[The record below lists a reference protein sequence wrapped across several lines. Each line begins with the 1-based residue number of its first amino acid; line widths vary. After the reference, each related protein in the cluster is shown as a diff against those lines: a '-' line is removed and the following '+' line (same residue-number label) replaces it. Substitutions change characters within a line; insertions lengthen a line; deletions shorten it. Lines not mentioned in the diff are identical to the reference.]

1 MFIFVVAKSRSDTP
15 ASKTKIAP
23 KCGHNTKFQIKT
35 MNWIAIILVVVGA
48 YLLGSIP
55 SAVWI
60 GKIFYGV
67 DVRTKG
73 SGNAGT
79 TNVLRVLGAKA
90 ALPVFIIDIL
100 KGYAAVSL
108 ASLGGFAPDS
118 PQHLYLKIALC
129 LVAVLGH
136 MYPIFAGFKGG
147 KGVATLVGCMF
158 AFSVGGILLALAT
171 FAVIVAAT
179 HYVSVGSMVGGL
191 LLPFYSALCGDG
203 SPTLMVFM
211 AFVSLLL
218 FYTHR
223 SNIGRL
229 LHGTENKTY
238 LFGRS
243 KQDAQK

>member
-1 MFIFVVAKSRSDTP
+1 
-15 ASKTKIAP
+15 
-23 KCGHNTKFQIKT
+23 
-35 MNWIAIILVVVGA
+35 MNLTTIILALVGA

-60 GKIFYGV
+60 GKAFYGV

-90 ALPVFIIDIL
+90 ALPVFAIDIL

-108 ASLGGFAPDS
+108 VALSGVEAGS
-118 PQHLYLKIALC
+118 PEWLYLKMGLC
-129 LVAVLGH
+129 AMVVVGH
-136 MYPIFAGFKGG
+136 MYPIFAGFRGG

-158 AFSVGGILLALAT
+158 AFSLGGILLALAT
-171 FAVIVAAT
+171 FLVIVAT
-179 HYVSVGSMVGGL
+179 TKYVSVGSMVGGL

-203 SPTLMVFM
+203 DWRLMIFM
-211 AFVSLLL
+211 GCISLLL

-223 SNIGRL
+223 TNIGRL

-243 KQDAQK
+243 KSTRE

>member
-1 MFIFVVAKSRSDTP
+1 
-15 ASKTKIAP
+15 
-23 KCGHNTKFQIKT
+23 
-35 MNWIAIILVVVGA
+35 MNWIAICLVVVGA

-67 DVRTKG
+67 DVRTQG

-90 ALPVFIIDIL
+90 ALPVFVIDIL

-108 ASLGGFAPDS
+108 APLAGVESGS
-118 PQHLYLKIALC
+118 PEHLYLKIALC
-129 LVAVLGH
+129 LVVVLGH
-136 MYPIFAGFKGG
+136 MFPLFAGFKGG

-158 AFSVGGILLALAT
+158 AFSTGGILLSLAT
-171 FAVIVAAT
+171 FIVIVAAT

-203 SPTLMVFM
+203 EWQLMLFM
-211 AFVSLLL
+211 ACVSLLL

-229 LHGTENKTY
+229 LRGTENKTY
-238 LFGRS
+238 LFGHS
-243 KQDAQK
+243 KSTPKK

>member
-1 MFIFVVAKSRSDTP
+1 MS
-15 ASKTKIAP
+15 
-23 KCGHNTKFQIKT
+23 
-35 MNWIAIILVVVGA
+35 WITVILMLLGG

-79 TNVLRVLGAKA
+79 TNVLRVLGKKA
-90 ALPVFIIDIL
+90 ALPVFAIDIL
-100 KGYAAVSL
+100 KGYAAVAL
-108 ASLGGFAPDS
+108 VSLGDFEEGS
-118 PQHLYLKIALC
+118 PAWLYMKMALC
-129 LVAVLGH
+129 VVVVLGH
-136 MYPIFAGFKGG
+136 MYPIFAGFRGG

-158 AFSVGGILLALAT
+158 AFSTGGILLALAT
-171 FAVIVAAT
+171 FLVIVATT

-191 LLPFYSALCGDG
+191 LLPFYSALVGD
-203 SPTLMVFM
+203 SDWRLMVFM
-211 AFVSLLL
+211 GFVSLLL

-223 SNIGRL
+223 ANIGRL

-238 LFGRS
+238 LFGHS
-243 KQDAQK
+243 KADAQK

>member
-1 MFIFVVAKSRSDTP
+1 
-15 ASKTKIAP
+15 
-23 KCGHNTKFQIKT
+23 
-35 MNWIAIILVVVGA
+35 MNWLTISLTLIGA

-90 ALPVFIIDIL
+90 ALPVFAIDIL
-100 KGYAAVSL
+100 KGYAALSL
-108 ASLGGFAPDS
+108 ASFSGLEEGSHAW
-118 PQHLYLKIALC
+118 LYLKMVLC
-129 LVAVLGH
+129 LVVVLGH
-136 MYPIFAGFKGG
+136 MYPIFAGFRGG

-158 AFSVGGILLALAT
+158 AFSPGGILLALAT
-171 FAVIVAAT
+171 FLLIVSVT

-191 LLPFYSALCGDG
+191 LMPFYAALCGD
-203 SPTLMVFM
+203 SDPRLMVFL
-211 AFVSLLL
+211 AFISLLL

-223 SNIGRL
+223 ANIGRL

-238 LFGRS
+238 LFGHKNQTKER
-243 KQDAQK
+243 K

>member
-1 MFIFVVAKSRSDTP
+1 MDWMTIV
-15 ASKTKIAP
+15 
-23 KCGHNTKFQIKT
+23 
-35 MNWIAIILVVVGA
+35 LLVVGA

-55 SAVWI
+55 SSVWI

-67 DVRTKG
+67 DVRTQG

-79 TNVLRVLGAKA
+79 TNTLRVLGAKA
-90 ALPVFIIDIL
+90 ALPVFAIDIL
-100 KGYAAVSL
+100 KGYAAVAL
-108 ASLGGFAPDS
+108 ASFSDFAPTS
-118 PQHLYLKIALC
+118 SAYLYLKMALC
-129 LVAVLGH
+129 LVVVLGH
-136 MYPIFAGFKGG
+136 MYPVFAGFRGG

-158 AFSVGGILLALAT
+158 AFSTGGILLALAT
-171 FAVIVAAT
+171 FVVIVATT

-203 SPTLMVFM
+203 EWQLMLFM
-211 AFVSLLL
+211 ALVSLLI

-223 SNIGRL
+223 TNIGRL

-243 KQDAQK
+243 KERAKE

>member
-1 MFIFVVAKSRSDTP
+1 
-15 ASKTKIAP
+15 
-23 KCGHNTKFQIKT
+23 
-35 MNWIAIILVVVGA
+35 MNWMIISALFIGA

-67 DVRTKG
+67 DVRTQG

-90 ALPVFIIDIL
+90 ALPVFAIDIL
-100 KGYAAVSL
+100 KGYLAVSL
-108 ASLGGFAPDS
+108 ASYGGLSPESDS
-118 PQHLYLKIALC
+118 FLYLKMALC
-129 LVAVLGH
+129 LVVVLGH
-136 MYPIFAGFKGG
+136 MYPIFAEFRGG

-158 AFSVGGILLALAT
+158 AFSTGGILLALAT
-171 FAVIVAAT
+171 FVVIVAFT

-203 SPTLMVFM
+203 QWQLMLFM
-211 AFVSLLL
+211 GLVSLLI

-223 SNIGRL
+223 TNIGRL

-238 LFGRS
+238 LFGRG
-243 KQDAQK
+243 KQHPKK

>member
-1 MFIFVVAKSRSDTP
+1 
-15 ASKTKIAP
+15 
-23 KCGHNTKFQIKT
+23 
-35 MNWIAIILVVVGA
+35 MNWLTIILVVAGA

-90 ALPVFIIDIL
+90 ALPVFIIDML
-100 KGYAAVSL
+100 KGYAAVLL
-108 ASLGGFAPDS
+108 ASLGGVAEGS
-118 PQHLYLKIALC
+118 PAELYLKIALC
-129 LVAVLGH
+129 LMVVLGH
-136 MYPIFAGFKGG
+136 MFPLFAGFKGG

-158 AFSVGGILLALAT
+158 AFSVGGILLSLAT
-171 FAVIVAAT
+171 FFIIVATT

-191 LLPFYSALCGDG
+191 LLPFYSALVGNSD
-203 SPTLMVFM
+203 PRLMVFM
-211 AFVSLLL
+211 ALISLLL

-243 KQDAQK
+243 KAQTPE

>member
-1 MFIFVVAKSRSDTP
+1 MDWIKIVAT
-15 ASKTKIAP
+15 
-23 KCGHNTKFQIKT
+23 
-35 MNWIAIILVVVGA
+35 LLGA

-67 DVRTKG
+67 DVRTQG

-90 ALPVFIIDIL
+90 ALPVFIIDLL

-108 ASLGGFAPDS
+108 AHWSGFVEGS
-118 PQHLYLKIALC
+118 PAFLYLKMALC
-129 LVAVLGH
+129 LLAAVGH
-136 MYPIFAGFKGG
+136 MYPVFAGFRGG
-147 KGVATLVGCMF
+147 KGVATLVGTMF

-171 FAVIVAAT
+171 FFVIVAFS

-191 LLPFYSALCGDG
+191 LLPFYAALCGD
-203 SPTLMVFM
+203 SDPRLMVFLGII
-211 AFVSLLL
+211 ALLL

-229 LHGTENKTY
+229 LSGTENKTY

-243 KQDAQK
+243 KPKGEK

>member
-1 MFIFVVAKSRSDTP
+1 MLL
-15 ASKTKIAP
+15 
-23 KCGHNTKFQIKT
+23 G
-35 MNWIAIILVVVGA
+35 G

-79 TNVLRVLGAKA
+79 TNVLRVLGKKA
-90 ALPVFIIDIL
+90 ALPVFAIDIL
-100 KGYAAVSL
+100 KGYAAVAL
-108 ASLGGFAPDS
+108 VSLGDFEEGS
-118 PQHLYLKIALC
+118 PAWLYMKMALC
-129 LVAVLGH
+129 VVVVLGH
-136 MYPIFAGFKGG
+136 MYPIFAGFRGG

-158 AFSVGGILLALAT
+158 AFSTGGILLALAT
-171 FAVIVAAT
+171 FLVIVATT

-191 LLPFYSALCGDG
+191 LLPFYSALVGD
-203 SPTLMVFM
+203 SDWRLMVFM
-211 AFVSLLL
+211 GFVSLLL

-223 SNIGRL
+223 ANIGRL

-238 LFGRS
+238 LFGHS
-243 KQDAQK
+243 KADAQK

>member
-1 MFIFVVAKSRSDTP
+1 
-15 ASKTKIAP
+15 
-23 KCGHNTKFQIKT
+23 
-35 MNWIAIILVVVGA
+35 MNWTAIALIAVGA

-90 ALPVFIIDIL
+90 ALPVFIIDTL

-108 ASLGGFAPDS
+108 AALSGIETDS
-118 PQHLYLKIALC
+118 THYLYLKMALC
-129 LVAVLGH
+129 VLVVLGH
-136 MYPIFAGFKGG
+136 MYPLFAGFKGG

-158 AFSVGGILLALAT
+158 SFSVGGILLALAT
-171 FAVIVAAT
+171 FVVIVATT

-203 SPTLMVFM
+203 SAPLMVFM
-211 AFVSLLL
+211 ACVSLLI

-223 SNIGRL
+223 TNIGRL
-229 LHGTENKTY
+229 LHGTENKTH

-243 KQDAQK
+243 KQGEQKR

>member
-1 MFIFVVAKSRSDTP
+1 MGH
-15 ASKTKIAP
+15 KIVW
-23 KCGHNTKFQIKT
+23 T
-35 MNWIAIILVVVGA
+35 MNWTVTILLIVGA

-90 ALPVFIIDIL
+90 ALPVFIIDML

-108 ASLGGFAPDS
+108 ASLGGFAAGAPAE
-118 PQHLYLKIALC
+118 LNLKIVLC
-129 LVAVLGH
+129 LVAVAGH

-158 AFSVGGILLALAT
+158 SFSVGGILLALAT
-171 FAVIVAAT
+171 FVVIVSVT

-191 LLPFYSALCGDG
+191 LLPFYSALCGD
-203 SPTLMVFM
+203 SDWRLMVFM

>member
-1 MFIFVVAKSRSDTP
+1 
-15 ASKTKIAP
+15 
-23 KCGHNTKFQIKT
+23 
-35 MNWIAIILVVVGA
+35 MNVITIVLVLLGG
-48 YLLGSIP
+48 YILGSIP

-60 GKIFYGV
+60 GKIFYGI

-90 ALPVFIIDIL
+90 ALPVFAIDIL
-100 KGYAAVSL
+100 KGYAAIMLVSF
-108 ASLGGFAPDS
+108 SGFAEGS
-118 PQHLYLKIALC
+118 PAWLYTKMALC
-129 LVAVLGH
+129 AMVVLGH
-136 MYPIFAGFKGG
+136 MYPIFAGFRGG

-158 AFSVGGILLALAT
+158 AFSTGGILLALAT
-171 FAVIVAAT
+171 FLVIVAFT

-191 LLPFYSALCGDG
+191 LMPFYAALCGQSDWR
-203 SPTLMVFM
+203 LMLFF
-211 AFVSLLL
+211 AFVSLLI

-229 LHGTENKTY
+229 LHGSENKTY

-243 KQDAQK
+243 KQNQHTEE

>member
-1 MFIFVVAKSRSDTP
+1 
-15 ASKTKIAP
+15 
-23 KCGHNTKFQIKT
+23 
-35 MNWIAIILVVVGA
+35 MNWTTLIPIAIGA

-55 SAVWI
+55 TSVWI

-79 TNVLRVLGAKA
+79 TNTLRVLGAKA

-100 KGYAAVSL
+100 KGYFAVSL
-108 ASLGGFAPDS
+108 AALSDFTPDT
-118 PQHLYLKIALC
+118 PAYLYLKMALC
-129 LVAVLGH
+129 LLAVVGH
-136 MYPIFAGFKGG
+136 MYPIFAGFRGG
-147 KGVATLVGCMF
+147 KGVATLVGAMF
-158 AFSVGGILLALAT
+158 AFSVGGILLALLT
-171 FAVIVAAT
+171 FTIIVAAT

-191 LLPFYSALCGDG
+191 LMPFYAALCGD
-203 SPTLMVFM
+203 SDWRLICFL
-211 AFVSLLL
+211 AFISLLL

-223 SNIGRL
+223 TNIGRL

-243 KQDAQK
+243 KQDKSK

>member
-1 MFIFVVAKSRSDTP
+1 MIWTS
-15 ASKTKIAP
+15 
-23 KCGHNTKFQIKT
+23 
-35 MNWIAIILVVVGA
+35 IILTLVGA

-90 ALPVFIIDIL
+90 ALPVFAIDIL

-108 ASLGGFAPDS
+108 VAWSGLTPADGG
-118 PQHLYLKIALC
+118 YVWLKMALA
-129 LVAVLGH
+129 LLAVVGH
-136 MYPIFAGFKGG
+136 MYPLFAGFKGG
-147 KGVATLVGCMF
+147 KGVATLVGIMF
-158 AFSVGGILLALAT
+158 AFSTGGILLALAT
-171 FAVIVAAT
+171 FFLLVSIT

-191 LLPFYSALCGDG
+191 LYPFYAALCGTDDWRLLG
-203 SPTLMVFM
+203 FYGL
-211 AFVSLLL
+211 VSLVI

-243 KQDAQK
+243 KEGKKSN

>member
-1 MFIFVVAKSRSDTP
+1 
-15 ASKTKIAP
+15 
-23 KCGHNTKFQIKT
+23 
-35 MNWIAIILVVVGA
+35 MNWIAVLLVIVGA

-90 ALPVFIIDIL
+90 ALPVFVIDIL

-108 ASLGGFAPDS
+108 TPLAGIAADTPNF
-118 PQHLYLKIALC
+118 LYLKIVLC
-129 LVAVLGH
+129 FAVVLGH

-158 AFSVGGILLALAT
+158 AFSVGGILLSLAT
-171 FAVIVAAT
+171 FVVIVATT

-203 SPTLMVFM
+203 EWQLMLFM
-211 AFVSLLL
+211 VLVSLLI

-223 SNIGRL
+223 TNIGRL

-243 KQDAQK
+243 KHTPQK